1 MIALRIPKAFAGEIQ
16 IASGSAVELTVEAGK
31 LVITPVD
38 QEAYSLEE
46 LLAQVKPEN
55 VHGEVDWGESVGNE
69 VW

>member
-1 MIALRIPKAFAGEIQ
+1 MD
-16 IASGSAVELTVEAGK
+16 LTVEAGK